1 MKRTDLIALADS
13 MDADAKAHREAY
25 AEDMSG
31 SPITAKLLEDGS
43 AILRQIAEA
52 QPVEGAVYEDGGVSL
67 IRRGTERDR
76 CSRRGGE
83 LLYTL
88 PLED

>member
-1 MKRTDLIALADS
+1 MDGAGGMKRTDLIELAARLADARVYGR
-13 MDADAKAHREAY
+13 DIERAADF
-25 AEDMSG
+25 
-31 SPITAKLLEDGS
+31 
-43 AILRQIAEA
+43 LRQIAES

-67 IRRGTERDR
+67 IRRGTEWDR
-76 CSRRGGE
+76 CTRRGGK